1 MDFEFLKEK
10 NKLLEKENK
19 GLKMANNDILASHFS
34 KE

>member
-1 MDFEFLKEK
+1 MDFEFLREK

-19 GLKMANNDILASHFS
+19 GLKMTNNDILDSHSS